1 MLVVINDILE
11 DPELAQRALGRL
23 KEAFSRFALNRQKF
37 PLVYERM
44 LSAPYLYL
52 ICG

>member
-11 DPELAQRALGRL
+11 DPELAHRALGRL
-23 KEAFSRFALNRQKF
+23 KEAFGRFAANQQKF

-44 LSAPYLYL
+44 FSRHVLEGK
-52 ICG
+52 C